1 MNLPG
6 FSLDGRRIAAVA
18 ATLLLS
24 ALMIPAAALGQAAI
38 DQYAPTTPD
47 GGGSVPSTPAPT
59 PVPNADGGGSPTADT
74 DTSGGGADADAG
86 SSSSESTASAPDDPV
101 ASSASGSGNSA
112 NAVADKPR
120 NEDKGTVEGIASG
133 AEQQREAATAGSSE
147 TSPATRLL
155 RSDDGGDGMG
165 FVLYLL
171 LGLTAVWAIATGITR
186 RRQDGH
192 PA

>member
-6 FSLDGRRIAAVA
+6 LSLDKRHIAALA
-18 ATLLLS
+18 AALLL
-24 ALMIPAAALGQAAI
+24 AVLAVPAGALGQAAI

-47 GGGSVPSTPAPT
+47 GGGSVPATPAPT
-59 PVPNADGGGSPTADT
+59 PVPNADGGGSPATGGDV
-74 DTSGGGADADAG
+74 SGASGG
-86 SSSSESTASAPDDPV
+86 SSSSESTANVPDDPAATSPNGSREAV
-101 ASSASGSGNSA
+101 SS
-112 NAVADKPR
+112 VVEKPK

-133 AEQQREAATAGSSE
+133 AEQQREASAAGSSDS
-147 TSPATRLL
+147 SPATRLL

-165 FVLYLL
+165 LVLYLL
-171 LGLTAVWAIATGITR
+171 LGLTAAWAIATGISR